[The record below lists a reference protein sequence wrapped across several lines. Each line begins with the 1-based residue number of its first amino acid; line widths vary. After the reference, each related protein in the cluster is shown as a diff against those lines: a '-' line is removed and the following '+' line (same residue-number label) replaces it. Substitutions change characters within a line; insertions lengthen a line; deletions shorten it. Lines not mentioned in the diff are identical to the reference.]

1 VIEIAH
7 FQTEKGKF
15 PFREWMSSLRDKIAK
30 VSISKRLRQLEL
42 GNLGDAKPV
51 GEGVIELRIHAGAG
65 YRVYL
70 GRYGEHWIVLLCG
83 GDKSSQ
89 GKDIERAKEYWAEWK
104 QRQI

>member
-1 VIEIAH
+1 
-7 FQTEKGKF
+7 
-15 PFREWMSSLRDKIAK
+15 MSSLRDKIAK

-42 GNLGDAKPV
+42 GNPGDAKPV
-51 GEGVIELRIHAGAG
+51 GEGVIELRIHTGTG

-70 GRYGEHWIVLLCG
+70 GRHGEHWIVLLCG

-89 GKDIERAKEYWAEWK
+89 AKDIERAKEYWAEWK